1 MSLSM
6 KFPLNP
12 NGESNAGFDSFTDAE
27 LTHAI
32 KQNMKMLFL
41 TIKGEYVWDSDFG
54 IGLYGYLFENDV
66 TIQVEAL
73 KGEVLNQ
80 ISRYM
85 PYVNVE
91 DLQVIVDSDRQA
103 LKVKLSFYYNGL
115 SIPELFEVE
124 VSQ

>member
-1 MSLSM
+1 M

-73 KGEVLNQ
+73 KGEILGQ

-85 PYVNVE
+85 PYVNVD
-91 DLQVIVDSDRQA
+91 DLQVVADSDRQA

-115 SIPELFEVE
+115 NIPELFEVE